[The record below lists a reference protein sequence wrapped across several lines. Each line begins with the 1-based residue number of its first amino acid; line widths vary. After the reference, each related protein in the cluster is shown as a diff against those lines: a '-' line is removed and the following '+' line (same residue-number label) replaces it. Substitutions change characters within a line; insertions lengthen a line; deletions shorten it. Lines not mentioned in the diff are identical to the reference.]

1 MILKALY
8 DYYHRRGNLPAAG
21 MEEKEIGFLIVIS
34 KAGKFIRFEDC
45 RIDNNKSARTYL
57 VTKHVGRS
65 SAPLANYLYDNSAY
79 VLGISERKI
88 YHRLKEQLENFVLTP
103 ENEQTFLTLKRNFE
117 NEQEECFG
125 KEQKYFD
132 TFKAKVAS
140 IRNQFPNNPDIKA
153 VYDFYEQGR
162 DAIIEA
168 AVSDPLWDDIKKNL
182 SKKYSTFS
190 FRIEGDTQIVAEK
203 RELMQLDS
211 EVDKEASLCLIT
223 GKHGTPVEV
232 TTATM
237 IPGSQAIAKLVAFQV
252 NSGYD
257 SYGKKKCGNAPI
269 SSAAEFAYST
279 ALNTLLAKD
288 SHNKFMVGNRTFVF
302 WTSANDKVS
311 DIAEQSFFDLLG
323 FTSKDESE
331 DDPNAKIETARK
343 VFMAIYSGKLNTT
356 LDNRFCILGLAPNS
370 ARIAVVYWSE
380 TSLKDFAE
388 MILRHFDDM
397 ALIDNSPNP
406 KPYMGV
412 KDMLSAVTHR
422 SKQSEASPNLPE
434 STISKSNKSGKQ
446 SEVTPNLPEAVIKS
460 VFQGL
465 PYPYT
470 LFTSCIHRLKAE
482 SSNKAGMRIGRIAI
496 LKAYLNRINDPRNSK
511 IQVMLDKDNTNQGY
525 LCGRLFA
532 VLDKVQE
539 DANHINS
546 IRERYMNA
554 ASSTPATV
562 FATILNL
569 STHHAENLKNEGSK
583 VYYEKLKQEI
593 ISKISADGFPA
604 HLNLQDQGRFFVGYY
619 HQRQDFF
626 TKKEDSNKQ

>member
-8 DYYHRRGNLPAAG
+8 DYYHRRGNLPAAR

-88 YHRLKEQLENFVLTP
+88 YHKLKEQLENFVLTP

-223 GKHGTPVEV
+223 GEHGTPVEV

-397 ALIDNSPNP
+397 AIIDNRPNP

-412 KDMLSAVTHR
+412 KDMLSAVTL
-422 SKQSEASPNLPE
+422 E
-434 STISKSNKSGKQ
+434 GKQ